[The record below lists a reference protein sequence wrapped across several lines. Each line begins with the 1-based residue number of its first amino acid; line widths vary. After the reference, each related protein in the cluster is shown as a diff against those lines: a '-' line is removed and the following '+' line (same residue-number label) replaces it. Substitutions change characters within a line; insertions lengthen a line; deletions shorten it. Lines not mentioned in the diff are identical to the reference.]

1 MTEKVNQSTLDLAR
15 RAKDV
20 ASSLAMASAE
30 QKNSALL
37 RLAEKLIKE
46 KNTII
51 AANQIDMEHGK
62 DLSPALQDRL
72 LLDDKR
78 ITAMAEQVK
87 TIAAL
92 PDPVGAV
99 INQWTRPN
107 GLLIKKIACP
117 LGVVLAI
124 YESRPNVS
132 VDIAALALK
141 SGNVA
146 ILRGGSASFASSK
159 KLVELIQDSLQESGL
174 PREQTQMV
182 MDNDRAVIKQLLQMH
197 QYIDVVVPRGGQELI
212 KNIRANATMPVFA
225 HEDGNCH
232 VYVDGTADVA
242 MAADILYNSKLRR
255 VGVCGAMESWL
266 LDKTW
271 LNQPEDVAVMIK
283 KLIEGGVEFRAC
295 PESYPLLKK
304 LGARVSTASEAD
316 YGQEYLDKIMSVKVV
331 DGVDQAITHI
341 NHYGSHHTDAIITR
355 DKKIADRFLRGV
367 ESAIILHNA
376 STQFADGGEFGFGA
390 EVGIATGKF
399 HARGPVGLNELCSY
413 YYQVL
418 GQGQCRP

>member
-1 MTEKVNQSTLDLAR
+1 MTEKSHQSILDLAQ

-20 ASSLAMASAE
+20 ASSLAMASTE

-46 KNTII
+46 KKTII

-146 ILRGGSASFASSK
+146 ILRSGSASFASSK
-159 KLVELIQDSLQESGL
+159 KLVDLIQDSLQESGL

-232 VYVDGTADVA
+232 VYVDATADVA

-295 PESYPLLKK
+295 PGSYPLLKK

-316 YGQEYLDKIMSVKVV
+316 YSQEYLDKIMSVKVV
-331 DGVDQAITHI
+331 DGVDQAIAHI